1 MKRCSW
7 LQDWMRGVL
16 LVVAAAVGMAGGGS
30 ALAAE
35 TLRIGGTGAALGTM
49 RILGAEFVRS
59 QAGVQVNTLPYIGS
73 AGALLGV
80 ASGQLELG
88 LSARPAR
95 ADEQR
100 LPVRVLPYA
109 TTPFVM
115 GTHSGVGSAGLTR
128 RQLVDVY
135 AGRLTQWEDGRP
147 IRLILRPP
155 RETDNDA
162 LRALAPEMDAALA
175 SAFQRPGMRR
185 AATDQDMADVLERTP
200 GALGPTTL
208 ALLVSERR
216 RIKLLAIDGVMP
228 SLAALQ
234 DGRYP
239 LAKQLY
245 LVVPATPSPTVQ
257 AFVDYI
263 FSPRGQ
269 AILVDNAQL
278 PRVSGAPR

>member
-1 MKRCSW
+1 MKRGFW
-7 LQDWMRGVL
+7 LRDWLRGVL
-16 LVVAAAVGMAGGGS
+16 LLVAAGTGMAGGEL

-49 RILGAEFVRS
+49 RILGAEFARS
-59 QAGVQVNTLPYIGS
+59 RAGVQVNTLPYIGS
-73 AGALLGV
+73 TGALQGV

-95 ADEQR
+95 ADEQH
-100 LPVRVLPYA
+100 LPVRVVPYA
-109 TTPFVM
+109 TTPFVI
-115 GTHSGVGSAGLTR
+115 GAHSGVGSAGLTR
-128 RQLVDVY
+128 RQLVDIY
-135 AGRLTQWEDGRP
+135 AGRLAHWQDGRP
-147 IRLILRPP
+147 IRVILRPP

-162 LRALAPEMDAALA
+162 LRELAPEMAAALA
-175 SAFQRPGMRR
+175 NAFLRPGMHR
-185 AATDQDMADVLERTP
+185 APTDQDMADVLERTP

-208 ALLVSERR
+208 ALLVSEKRN
-216 RIKLLAIDGVMP
+216 IKVLAVDGVMP

-245 LVVPATPSPTVQ
+245 LVVPATPSPLVQ
-257 AFVDYI
+257 AFIDYI

-278 PRVSGAPR
+278 PRVSGASR